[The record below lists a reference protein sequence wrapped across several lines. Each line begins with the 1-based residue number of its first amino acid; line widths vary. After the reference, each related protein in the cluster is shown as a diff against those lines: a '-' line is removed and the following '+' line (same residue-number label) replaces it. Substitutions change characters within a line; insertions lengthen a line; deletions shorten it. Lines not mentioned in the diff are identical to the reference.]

1 MASERPR
8 CARLAAAVLGASLSV
23 ATIAHADPSPAD
35 RETARSLMQEARN
48 LRDKGDVPGALRRF
62 QAADSIMHVPTTG
75 LEVARAQV
83 ALGLLVEARDTI
95 AGIRQ
100 TTAKPN
106 EPAQFKEARVNAD
119 KLEASLE
126 GRVPAITIV
135 LHGAAEGDKPSVT
148 VDEVPLS
155 AEVVG
160 LPRRVDPGH
169 HVIVAKTE
177 HAEGKQEIDVTE
189 GQQKEVQVTL
199 VATAPLPGGEEHPTQ
214 GPAAEETPALATT
227 SHGPTALTWVG
238 VALAGAGVAVGT
250 VAGIVSLSKKSSLES
265 QCTNHICGPSSYG
278 TYDAANTMAMLST
291 VGFIA
296 AGAGAGVALVSLLVG
311 HSTASAPAARPPE
324 ALRITPWIG
333 VGTAG
338 LRGAF

>member
-1 MASERPR
+1 MASERQWI
-8 CARLAAAVLGASLSV
+8 AAALVGASLSLAAV
-23 ATIAHADPSPAD
+23 AQADPSAAD

-48 LRDKGDVPGALRRF
+48 LRDKGDMPGALRRF
-62 QAADSIMHVPTTG
+62 QAADAIMHVPTTG

-106 EPAQFKEARVNAD
+106 EPPQFKEARANAD

-135 LHGAAEGDKPSVT
+135 LHGAAAGDQAAVT

-169 HVIVAKTE
+169 HVIVAKTA

-189 GQQKEVQVTL
+189 GQQQEVQVTL
-199 VATAPLPGGEEHPTQ
+199 VATEPAPGVVESAPQSP
-214 GPAAEETPALATT
+214 PVEETPPSPTT
-227 SHGPTALTWVG
+227 SHGPTALTWAG

-250 VAGIVSLSKKSSLES
+250 VAGVLSMSKKSLLES
-265 QCTNHICGPSSYG
+265 ECTDHICGPSSDG
-278 TYDAANTMAMLST
+278 TYNSANTFATMST
-291 VGFIA
+291 IAFAA
-296 AGAGAGVALVSLLVG
+296 AGAGAAVAVVSLIVG
-311 HSTASAPAARPPE
+311 HSTVSAPAAQTPE
-324 ALRITPWIG
+324 ALRITPWMG
-333 VGTAG
+333 LGTAG